1 MIKDIA
7 RHLLPKKAYSIG
19 RQCFR
24 RVCRQVDNPPLDE
37 QVFAEILVDHLRL
50 ATGDIAMV
58 HSSMDRL
65 QLGFSFTRVLPALR
79 GAVGSEGT
87 LLLPA
92 THLTERP
99 ETWLE
104 RGEVFDV
111 RRSPTSM
118 GLLPELAR
126 RQRDAVRSLHPT
138 HSVVA
143 LGPRAQ
149 DLVGEHHLDIYPCG
163 RLSPYYK
170 IAECEG
176 SIIGLGVDVDVL
188 TSVHC
193 VEDIWRER
201 FPVTTHRK
209 RVYAATV
216 CDGESRSWQVQ
227 TLAAHPRIRW
237 RQMLA
242 YMHEHVGADLCQ
254 RFFIAGRPFYRVE
267 AAALYARMEELAER
281 GITMYRRGV
290 YRGHPLEPLL
300 SRLAEKLE
308 ER

>member
-7 RHLLPKKAYSIG
+7 RHLLPENAYALG
-19 RQCFR
+19 RRCFR
-24 RVCRQVDNPPLDE
+24 RVRRRADNRPLDE
-37 QVFAEILVDHLRL
+37 QDFAKILVEDLCL
-50 ATGDIAMV
+50 VPGDIALV

-65 QLGFSFTRVLPALR
+65 ELGFSFLRVLPALR

-104 RGEVFDV
+104 RGEVFDA

-118 GLLPELAR
+118 GLLPEMAR

-143 LGPRAQ
+143 LGPRARE
-149 DLVGEHHLDIYPCG
+149 LVGEHHLDIYPCG
-163 RLSPYYK
+163 RQSPYYK
-170 IAECEG
+170 IAECGG
-176 SIIGLGVDVDVL
+176 SIVGLGVDVDVL

-193 VEDIWRER
+193 IEDIWRER
-201 FPVTTHRK
+201 FPVTTRRD

-216 CDGESRSWQVQ
+216 RDDESREWQVQ
-227 TLAAHPRIRW
+227 TLVAHPRIRW
-237 RQMLA
+237 RQMLS
-242 YMHEHVGADLCQ
+242 YVREHIGGDLCRQ
-254 RFFIAGRPFYRVE
+254 FLIAGRPFYRVD
-267 AAALYARMEELAER
+267 AAGLYARMEELADL

-290 YRGHPLEPLL
+290 YRDHPLEPLM
-300 SRLAEKLE
+300 SRWAEKLE

>member
-7 RHLLPKKAYSIG
+7 RRLLPVKVYAVG
-19 RQCFR
+19 RQGVRQMRR
-24 RVCRQVDNPPLDE
+24 RVDNTPLDE
-37 QVFAEILVDHLRL
+37 EIFTEILSEKLRL
-50 ATGDIAMV
+50 AAGDIALV
-58 HSSMDRL
+58 HSSMDCL
-65 QLGFSFTRVLPALR
+65 QLDFSFARVLPALR
-79 GAVGSEGT
+79 RAVGGEGT

-92 THLTERP
+92 THLRERP

-111 RRSPTSM
+111 LRSPTSM

-143 LGPRAQ
+143 LGPRARE
-149 DLVGEHHLDIYPCG
+149 LVAEHHLDIFPCG
-163 RLSPYYK
+163 RRSPYYK
-170 IAECEG
+170 IAECGG
-176 SIIGLGVDVDVL
+176 SIVGLGVDADVL

-193 VEDIWRER
+193 LEDIWRER
-201 FPVTTHRK
+201 FPVSTRRT
-209 RVYAATV
+209 RVYTATV
-216 CDGESRSWQVQ
+216 RDGAGRDLRVD
-227 TLAAHPRIRW
+227 TLVAHPRIRW
-237 RQMLA
+237 RKMLS
-242 YMHEHVGADLCQ
+242 YMREQVGADLCQ
-254 RFFIAGRPFYRVE
+254 RFTIEGRPFYRVD
-267 AAALYARMEELAER
+267 AAAFYARMEELAER

-290 YRGHPLEPLL
+290 YRGHPLEPML